1 MVVNDKEKES
11 IFNEPR
17 DDKAT
22 NSGSSQKKEGR
33 EEEEGKEEDLQE
45 SEGRGT
51 PWQRVGL
58 GLLFIRRRRTCRL
71 GLQQIIPL
79 PQRASHL
86 PHGKGKEGMH

>member
-22 NSGSSQKKEGR
+22 DSDSSQKKEGR

-45 SEGRGT
+45 SEGRG
-51 PWQRVGL
+51 
-58 GLLFIRRRRTCRL
+58 
-71 GLQQIIPL
+71 
-79 PQRASHL
+79 
-86 PHGKGKEGMH
+86 E